1 MSTLL
6 GMSGLEVAGQGRL
19 CNRPQVGWDVDE
31 SGNNLC
37 DKELWASTAGL
48 ATLGP
53 LLGVEYVYEFTDSTV
68 ALGAMTRLTPTTERM
83 QQLVRQRLALAER
96 WRWRLAARRVSSK
109 NNLWADL
116 ASRGQAVEVAAQAAA
131 LGLRVRWLQPQWE

>member
-1 MSTLL
+1 MLIC
-6 GMSGLEVAGQGRL
+6 E
-19 CNRPQVGWDVDE
+19 
-31 SGNNLC
+31 
-37 DKELWASTAGL
+37 KELLASTVGL
-48 ATLGP
+48 RTIAP
-53 LLGVEYVYEFTDSTV
+53 LLQVNNIYEFTDSTV

-96 WRWRLAARRVSSK
+96 WRWRLAARRISSK

-131 LGLRVRWLQPQWE
+131 LGLRVRWLEPQWE